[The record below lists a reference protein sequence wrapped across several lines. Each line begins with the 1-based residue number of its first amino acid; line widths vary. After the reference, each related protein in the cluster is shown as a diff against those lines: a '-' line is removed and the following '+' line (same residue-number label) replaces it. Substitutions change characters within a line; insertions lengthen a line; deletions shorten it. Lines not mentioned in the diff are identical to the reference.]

1 LTDPDSAICRVPS
14 PPPQHAD
21 VHVNKILIGNK
32 CDMDGEREV
41 STEEGAQLAAEYGIQ
56 FFETSAKN
64 DTNVEKG

>member
-1 LTDPDSAICRVPS
+1 M
-14 PPPQHAD
+14 
-21 VHVNKILIGNK
+21 NKILIGNK

>member
-1 LTDPDSAICRVPS
+1 MRE
-14 PPPQHAD
+14 QHAD

-32 CDMDGEREV
+32 SDIDNEREV

-64 DTNVEKG
+64 DINVEKG